1 MIAITGATGQLGRKV
16 IHELLKTL
24 PADRLTAL
32 VRQPQQ
38 AAKTLPDGLILR
50 EADYNRP
57 ETLLPALQGVTRLLL
72 ISSSEV
78 GQREAQHAAVIDAAK
93 AAGVQFIA
101 YTSLLHADSSPL
113 SLAVEHRA
121 TEAKLAASGI
131 GYALLRNGWYSEN
144 YAASIAPALEH
155 QAFIGAAG
163 DGKIASASR
172 QDYAEAAAKV
182 MLTDNQAGKVY
193 ELAGDNAYT
202 LSEFSAEISRQ
213 SGKPVE
219 YVNLSQAD
227 FAAALKQAGL
237 PEGLADL
244 LADSDHGAAQGGL
257 FDDSHTLS
265 QLIQR
270 PTTPFAETIRATLS
284 S

>member
-24 PADRLTAL
+24 PADRVTAL

-38 AAKTLPDGLILR
+38 AAQHLPDGLILR

-57 ETLLPALQGVTRLLL
+57 ETLQPALEGVTRLLL

-78 GQREAQHAAVIDAAK
+78 GQREVQHAAVINAAK

-101 YTSLLHADSSPL
+101 YTSLLHADRSPL
-113 SLAVEHRA
+113 GLATEHRA

-155 QAFIGAAG
+155 HAFIGAAA

-182 MLTDNQAGKVY
+182 LLADDQAGKIY

-202 LSEFSAEISRQ
+202 LSEFTAEIAHQ
-213 SGKPVE
+213 SGKKVA
-219 YVNLSQAD
+219 YVNLSQPE

-237 PEGLADL
+237 PEALADL
-244 LADSDHGAAQGGL
+244 LADSDHGVAQGGL
-257 FDDSHTLS
+257 YDDSHTLS
-265 QLIQR
+265 TLIGR
-270 PTTPFAETIRATLS
+270 PTTPYTDTIRDTLK
-284 S
+284 

>member
-24 PADRLTAL
+24 PADRVTAL

-38 AAKTLPDGLILR
+38 AAKHLPDGLILR

-57 ETLLPALQGVTRLLL
+57 ETLQPALEGVTRLLL

-101 YTSLLHADSSPL
+101 YTSLLHADRSPL
-113 SLAVEHRA
+113 GLATEHRA

-155 QAFIGAAG
+155 HAFIGAAA

-182 MLTDNQAGKVY
+182 LLADDQTGKIY

-202 LSEFSAEISRQ
+202 LSEFTAEIARQ
-213 SGKPVE
+213 SGKKVE
-219 YVNLSQAD
+219 YVNLSQTE

-237 PEGLADL
+237 PEALADL

-257 FDDSHTLS
+257 YDDSYTLS
-265 QLIQR
+265 ALIGR
-270 PTTPFAETIRATLS
+270 ATTPYADTIRDTLK
-284 S
+284 